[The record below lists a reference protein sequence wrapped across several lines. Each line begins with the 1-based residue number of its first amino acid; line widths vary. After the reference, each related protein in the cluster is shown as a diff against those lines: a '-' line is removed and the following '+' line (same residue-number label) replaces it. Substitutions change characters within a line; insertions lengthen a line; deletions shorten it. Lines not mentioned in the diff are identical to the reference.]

1 MKLKNS
7 HILLIVM
14 SLFLLVSIGSVCAS
28 DAAMDADA
36 QLADDGS
43 SVVLA
48 NDTSSD
54 ASDDATKIST
64 TVVSEDKTIT
74 EKENA
79 TLPVTVKD
87 SESQDIN
94 ITSKDLNVTEKNKA
108 LKFSYANSSIVLT
121 DKLAAG
127 NHTLLIT
134 YLGNANYTNSSTKVL
149 LSIVGQKD
157 LNLSSTINVN
167 STKKVVIPVTLTDQ
181 VNVYEMIKKNL
192 NITLSYKDGNN
203 TINKNINTTFDLI
216 DNKIKFD
223 YDINATTATLNI
235 TYTEGNKTYSKKVT
249 LNRIYNAKIEVV
261 NNVNDYLCGE
271 FTFKVTDIDTNK
283 SISGRSLSLYTE
295 GNIRAGFSATT
306 DENGI
311 AHFKNRNLY
320 EFEQNSST
328 FQMHLLE
335 VGNHPV
341 ELTMASPIVAD
352 KVKTN
357 LTVNKASIN
366 IVINPFKEYYGTSEQ
381 VVINVTNANTGEAMS
396 GVILHLYMANTTA
409 KDYYFQTDAN
419 GTSKINVAGLV
430 SGTYS
435 LTVNNN
441 DTKNINNKSV
451 DGSITI
457 LPKPVKVA
465 VTVPSTYYYNS
476 GNIATIK
483 VTDKSTG
490 KAISGAIVLVQVYT
504 GKTAQGYLYQTN
516 SKGVINVNYAPAAV
530 GSHKI
535 VVTVAD
541 TRYSASAVTK
551 TVSVKKAT
559 ATITAP
565 KVTGYYKSG
574 KSLIITLKNSKT
586 KKPIYAAKLNIK
598 VFISS
603 NRYYNY
609 NGQTG
614 LDGKLRISLDTFK
627 PGTYKVVV
635 SKGESKNFTAS
646 QKSTSF
652 VVKKAPVKLSPAKLT
667 AKKGATKYFKV
678 TVKNTKTKKVVSSG
692 VKIKIKVYTGKTSK
706 TYTVKTNAKG
716 IAQLN
721 VKSLKVGTHKV
732 VVSSGISYVTAKS
745 ATSSIK
751 ITK

>member
-7 HILLIVM
+7 YILLIAM

-54 ASDDATKIST
+54 ASDDTTKIST

-74 EKENA
+74 ESENA
-79 TLPVTVKD
+79 ALNVAVKD
-87 SESQDIN
+87 SESNDIN
-94 ITSKDLNVTEKNKA
+94 ITAKDLNVTEKEKA
-108 LKFSYANSSIVLT
+108 LKFSYVNSSIVLT

-127 NHTLLIT
+127 NHTLFIT
-134 YLGNANYTNSSTKVL
+134 YLGNVNYTNSSTKVL
-149 LSIVGQKD
+149 LSVVGQKD
-157 LNLSSTINVN
+157 LSVASTINVN

-181 VNVYEMIKKNL
+181 VNVYDIIEDNL
-192 NITLSYKDGNN
+192 TVVMSYKDGNDTN
-203 TINKNINTTFDLI
+203 KTIEFNLI
-216 DNKIKFD
+216 DNAIKFD

-261 NNVNDYLCGE
+261 NNVNEYLCGE
-271 FTFKVTDIDTNK
+271 FTFRVTDIDTNET
-283 SISGRSLSLYTE
+283 ISGRKLSLYTQ

-335 VGNHPV
+335 IGNHPV
-341 ELTMASPIVAD
+341 ELSMESPIVAN

-366 IVINPFKEYYGTSEQ
+366 IVINPFKEYYGTSKQ
-381 VVINVTNANTGEAMS
+381 VIINVTNANTGEAMS

-430 SGTYS
+430 PETYS

-441 DTKNINNKSV
+441 DTKNFNNKSV

-504 GKTAQGYLYQTN
+504 GKKSQGYLYQTN
-516 SKGVINVNYAPAAV
+516 SKGIINVNYAPAAV

-667 AKKGATKYFKV
+667 AKKGASKYFKV